1 MERSHMGV
9 KTKEEILEQIRPF
22 LNESDEATALLED
35 LSDTLDE
42 SNSEI
47 LEENERLKKEKDE
60 IDEYWRKKYRDRF
73 FANNEKEEVI
83 KEEEVVKEKYEDL
96 FKKEV

>member
-1 MERSHMGV
+1 MSV

-22 LNESDEATALLED
+22 LNESDEATELLED

-60 IDEYWRKKYRDRF
+60 IEEYWRKKYRDRF
-73 FANNEKEEVI
+73 FANVEKEEVKEEEV

-96 FKKEV
+96 FKKED